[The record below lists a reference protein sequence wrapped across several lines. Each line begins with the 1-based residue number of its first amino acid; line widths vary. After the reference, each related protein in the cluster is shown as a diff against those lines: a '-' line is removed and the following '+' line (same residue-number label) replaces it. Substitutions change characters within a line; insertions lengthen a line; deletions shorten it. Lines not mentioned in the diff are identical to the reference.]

1 VPVTGGDPADLP
13 TARDLAGQAATEFHR
28 LDLPGPLS
36 AADQLLRRI
45 GTAERTTDPLTPR
58 ESEVVALIAQAL
70 TNRQIARR
78 LVLSERTV
86 ETHVRHILAKLGLRT
101 RIEIATRSLG
111 AKPES

>member
-1 VPVTGGDPADLP
+1 MSTNLP
-13 TARDLAGQAATEFHR
+13 IMNPGARMPSVRRSSRAVAV
-28 LDLPGPLS
+28 S

-101 RIEIATRSLG
+101 RTEIATRSLG